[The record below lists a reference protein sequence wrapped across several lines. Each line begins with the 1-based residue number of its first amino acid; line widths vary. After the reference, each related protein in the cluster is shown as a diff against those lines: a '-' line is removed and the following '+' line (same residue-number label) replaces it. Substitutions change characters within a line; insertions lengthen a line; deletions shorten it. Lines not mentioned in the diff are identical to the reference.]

1 MVRREEFMNK
11 LLKLKDQHIIKVV
24 TGVRRCG
31 KSTLL
36 AMFREEL
43 TASGVLPECCVAIN
57 FEDIRYEELKEYH
70 KLYEY
75 ILEHLVPD
83 KKNYIFLDEIQEV
96 PQFQKAVDSLFLR
109 EDVDI
114 YLTGSNAYMLSGEL
128 ATLLS
133 GRYVEVNMLPF
144 SFKEY
149 CELKGENIDS
159 KTAFQLYIQKGGF
172 PYSAILDDE
181 WVRTEYLRGIY
192 NTVLLKDIVARKR
205 ISDVPLLESII
216 KFLLDNVGN
225 IVSAKKIADTLTSD
239 GRKTTAATVDS
250 YIQALKDAFILYEA
264 DRYDIKGRQFLKSL
278 EKYYVADVGLRSLI
292 LGERTR
298 DLGHILENLVYLELI
313 RRGYQ
318 VYIGKVGNLEVDFIA
333 EKSGEK
339 IYYQVAATI
348 LDPATYEREF
358 APLKAIPDNYPK
370 YVLTLDEFPMGED
383 GINQKNV
390 IEFFMER

>member
-1 MVRREEFMNK
+1 MVRRQEFMNK
-11 LLKLKDQHIIKVV
+11 LLKLKDQRVIKVV
-24 TGVRRCG
+24 SGVRRCG

-36 AMFREEL
+36 EMFREEL
-43 TASGVLPECCVAIN
+43 IASGISPECCIAIN
-57 FEDIRYEELKEYH
+57 FEDIRYEELREYH
-70 KLYEY
+70 KLYDY
-75 ILEHLVPD
+75 ILEHLVPG

-96 PQFQKAVDSLFLR
+96 PQFQKTVDSLFLR
-109 EDVDI
+109 EDVDL

-133 GRYVEVNMLPF
+133 GRYIEISMLPL

-149 CELKGENIDS
+149 YELKTTDLD
-159 KTAFQLYIQKGGF
+159 KRAAFQLYMQKGGF
-172 PYSAILDDE
+172 PYSSMLEDD
-181 WVRTEYLRGIY
+181 WVRQEYLRGIY

-205 ISDVPLLESII
+205 ITDVPLLEAIV

-239 GRKTTAATVDS
+239 GRKTTANTVES

-264 DRYDIKGRQFLKSL
+264 GRYDIKGRQFLKSL
-278 EKYYVADVGLRSLI
+278 EKYYVVDVGLRSLI

-298 DLGHILENLVYLELI
+298 DMGHILENLVYLELI

-333 EKSGEK
+333 EKNGEK

-390 IEFFMER
+390 IEFFME

>member
-1 MVRREEFMNK
+1 MVRRQEFMNK
-11 LLKLKDQHIIKVV
+11 LLKLKDQRVIKVV
-24 TGVRRCG
+24 SGVRRCG

-36 AMFREEL
+36 EMFREEL
-43 TASGVLPECCVAIN
+43 IASGISPECCIAIN
-57 FEDIRYEELKEYH
+57 FEDIRYEELREYH
-70 KLYEY
+70 KLYDY
-75 ILEHLVPD
+75 ILEHLVPG

-96 PQFQKAVDSLFLR
+96 PQFQKTVDSLFLR
-109 EDVDI
+109 EDVDL

-133 GRYVEVNMLPF
+133 GRYIEISMLPL

-149 CELKGENIDS
+149 YELKTPDLD
-159 KTAFQLYIQKGGF
+159 KRAAFQLYMQKGGF
-172 PYSAILDDE
+172 PYSSMLEDD
-181 WVRTEYLRGIY
+181 WVRQEYLRGIY

-205 ISDVPLLESII
+205 ITDVPLLEAIV

-225 IVSAKKIADTLTSD
+225 IVAAKKIADTLTSD
-239 GRKTTAATVDS
+239 GRKTTANTVES
-250 YIQALKDAFILYEA
+250 YIQALKDALILYEA
-264 DRYDIKGRQFLKSL
+264 GRYDIKGRQFLKSL
-278 EKYYVADVGLRSLI
+278 EKYYVVDVGLRSLI

-298 DLGHILENLVYLELI
+298 DMGHILENLVYLELI

-333 EKSGEK
+333 EKNGEK

-390 IEFFMER
+390 IEFFME

>member
-1 MVRREEFMNK
+1 MVKRKEFMNK
-11 LLKLKDQHIIKVV
+11 LLKVKDQHMIKVV
-24 TGVRRCG
+24 SGVRRCG

-36 AMFREEL
+36 SMFREEL
-43 TASGVLPECCVAIN
+43 IASGVSPECCIAIN
-57 FEDIRYEELKEYH
+57 FEDIRYEELSEYH
-70 KLYEY
+70 KLYDY
-75 ILEHLVPD
+75 ILEHLVTG
-83 KKNYIFLDEIQEV
+83 KKNYIFLDEIQVV

-133 GRYVEVNMLPF
+133 GRYIEIRMLPL

-149 CELKGENIDS
+149 YELKASDMD
-159 KTAFQLYIQKGGF
+159 KRAAFQLYMQKGGF
-172 PYSAILDDE
+172 PYSSTLEDE
-181 WVRTEYLRGIY
+181 WARQEYLRGIY

-205 ISDVPLLESII
+205 ITDVPLLEAIV

-239 GRKTTAATVDS
+239 GRKTTANTVES

-264 DRYDIKGRQFLKSL
+264 GRYDIKGRQFLKSL
-278 EKYYVADVGLRSLI
+278 EKYYVVDVGLRSLI

-298 DLGHILENLVYLELI
+298 DMGHILENLVYLELI

-318 VYIGKVGNLEVDFIA
+318 VSIGKVGNLEVDFIA
-333 EKSGEK
+333 EKNGEK
-339 IYYQVAATI
+339 IYYQVAATV

-390 IEFFMER
+390 IEFFME